1 LSVPVYTWVLR
12 TIDTHNQS
20 VQANSSFISSNQSK
34 KAPQCDLFSIG
45 IFLFKN
51 EIACSKKVETGCQ
64 NEPLDFKVC
73 FAILFALLLFVL
85 FLHSCLHFQTMGS
98 AKICIQIWPF
108 LRFFKTLFD
117 KLSVNSF
124 IGVELNLR
132 VFYTKRAKYILVP
145 ILCFGKIHV

>member
-34 KAPQCDLFSIG
+34 NAPQCVLFSIG

-64 NEPLDFKVC
+64 NEPLNFKLF

-85 FLHSCLHFQTMGS
+85 FLHFCLHFQNMRL
-98 AKICIQIWPF
+98 AKICIQIRPF
-108 LRFFKTLFD
+108 LRFSKHYLTNNLSTLLLE
-117 KLSVNSF
+117 LSSTF
-124 IGVELNLR
+124 AF
-132 VFYTKRAKYILVP
+132 FYTKRAKSILVP
-145 ILCFGKIHV
+145 ISCFGKRHV